1 MRVQY
6 LVFALCA
13 LACVIAHVAI
23 IAAAVRPARV
33 PSEPAVPRPNRAAE
47 ILWALVPA
55 IALALILT
63 ATWSRV
69 RENTRA
75 PAAVLSD
82 VSR

>member
-13 LACVIAHVAI
+13 LACLVAHVAI
-23 IAAAVRPARV
+23 VVAAVRPARL
-33 PSEPAVPRPNRAAE
+33 PSGPTVPRPNRAAE

-55 IALALILT
+55 IALAFILT

-69 RENTRA
+69 RENTRT
-75 PAAVLSD
+75 PAAVLSG